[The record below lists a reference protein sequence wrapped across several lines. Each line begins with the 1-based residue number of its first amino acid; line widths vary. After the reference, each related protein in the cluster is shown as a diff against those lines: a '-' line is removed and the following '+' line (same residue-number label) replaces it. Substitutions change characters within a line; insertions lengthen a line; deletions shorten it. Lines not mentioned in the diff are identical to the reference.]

1 MHLAR
6 SKQGSGAQLLRPL
19 RSRATC
25 NPYLTSTFAGRL
37 PSCQAG
43 RSVAQRLENAVLK
56 AEQAEWATV
65 QAQAAGKAGLG
76 EAEVVEHPDQLLVAD
91 ER

>member
-25 NPYLTSTFAGRL
+25 NPYLTSTFAGR
-37 PSCQAG
+37 
-43 RSVAQRLENAVLK
+43 SVAQRLENAVLK

-65 QAQAAGKAGLG
+65 QARAVGKAGLG